1 MFFQDHLPLVLTP
14 NLTTLDECFVCEIQN
29 GSKRFFLTVLY
40 RYPSQ
45 SIEPFSLF
53 KQKWEEITINTNDC
67 SPTISMRIGEFNARN
82 SEWWNGDSTNLQG
95 TELAEPAA
103 EYSLNQV
110 TDEPSHIAP
119 NYASCVDSMFITET
133 NFVTNSGVLPPLFS
147 RCHHPLIFSKLSFT
161 ILFPPTY
168 RRRIWDFTT
177 ANVNAIRQAVNGVD
191 WNRAFNGLNLD
202 ERVNFSTEYV
212 LNIF

>member
-110 TDEPSHIAP
+110 TDGPSHIAP
-119 NYASCVDSMFITET
+119 NYASCVDSIVHYGNKFCHQLGSSSSAIFEMSSPI
-133 NFVTNSGVLPPLFS
+133 NFFKIEFHYSFS
-147 RCHHPLIFSKLSFT
+147 SHL
-161 ILFPPTY
+161 
-168 RRRIWDFTT
+168 
-177 ANVNAIRQAVNGVD
+177 QAENLGFHNG
-191 WNRAFNGLNLD
+191 
-202 ERVNFSTEYV
+202 
-212 LNIF
+212 